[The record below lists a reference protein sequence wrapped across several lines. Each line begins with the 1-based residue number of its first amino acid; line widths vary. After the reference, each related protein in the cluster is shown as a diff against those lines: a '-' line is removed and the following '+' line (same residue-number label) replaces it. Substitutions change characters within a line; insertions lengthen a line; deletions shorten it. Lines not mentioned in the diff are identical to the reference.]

1 MTLRALMSVWF
12 WTLNTDWIGCVGV
25 CSSSVHSAVKP
36 LITRSVAA
44 TGSLIVP
51 QLVMFMCI
59 RVSVCVQIDWPV
71 IRRLN
76 GVCCPSALLIKLDWS
91 GLVGTCHNQPK
102 PHPSPADLATAW
114 ALGHCRGPPG
124 PRRLLCPG
132 TDRYHYPLDLE
143 PGWPKERPLLLSN
156 PGTNP
161 SPWPSKVT
169 AIITPEILDKW
180 SFQRSFW
187 AQGPTPKCWP
197 RQPGV
202 LSNSSQPCW
211 IQMLRWPMMFPP

>member
-1 MTLRALMSVWF
+1 MTLRTLMSVWF

-124 PRRLLCPG
+124 PEGSFAQEL
-132 TDRYHYPLDLE
+132 T
-143 PGWPKERPLLLSN
+143 
-156 PGTNP
+156 T
-161 SPWPSKVT
+161 T
-169 AIITPEILDKW
+169 ITPWIW
-180 SFQRSFW
+180 SQDDPKRGPFSFLTP
-187 AQGPTPKCWP
+187 APTPRPDPPKWPLSLPQKSWINEAFRGRSELRGRLQNADQDSQGSSLTPANPAGSKC
-197 RQPGV
+197 
-202 LSNSSQPCW
+202 
-211 IQMLRWPMMFPP
+211 